1 MLQMGHSLQKWIV
14 GDMPGWPSIETEIS
28 GHGGAIL
35 GDYPLSGN
43 LWPALSSLGSR
54 TVRPTSALGD
64 KTLLVSALH
73 RRNGRC

>member
-35 GDYPLSGN
+35 GDYPLSGTCGQRF
-43 LWPALSSLGSR
+43 PRSEAER
-54 TVRPTSALGD
+54 FARRQP
-64 KTLLVSALH
+64 LVTKRFL
-73 RRNGRC
+73 